1 MSQIS
6 IPSNDPIL
14 AEVLAKKGIW
24 FVGGEHSPSLWLK
37 CPNGMKSWTFFD
49 FLLEHA
55 GIVGTPGVG
64 FGEGGEGY
72 FRFSSFASREDVL
85 EAVVRFNKWL

>member
-1 MSQIS
+1 
-6 IPSNDPIL
+6 
-14 AEVLAKKGIW
+14 
-24 FVGGEHSPSLWLK
+24 
-37 CPNGMKSWTFFD
+37 MKSWTFFD